1 MCCCSRGGNRGQK
14 TPSPSLDVS
23 APLAM
28 ATLEG
33 CHCQDAGVQNNNNS
47 ILYNILKNDSLTTTE
62 EPTSQPQHSQQ
73 HQVLKVS
80 SCSSSSRFKLRQQQ
94 ACSCSSSLRRGSLRS
109 PQVTCKAA
117 SAVLMKTLRFVK
129 NVPCFRELPEDD
141 QLLLV
146 RNGWVPLLVLGLA
159 QDRVDFETTET
170 AEPSMLQRILTG
182 GCVSQGGLMDRQ
194 VEPEQSALTPG
205 VSLADIQGIK
215 AFLKKCWGLDIST
228 KEYAYLKGAVL
239 FNSDLPGLCYLNYIQ
254 SLRREAHQALNEYV
268 KLIHRDDATRFAKLL
283 IALAM
288 LRAISPPVVAQLFFK
303 PIIGAVN
310 MEEVL
315 LEMFYG
321 K

>member
-1 MCCCSRGGNRGQK
+1 M
-14 TPSPSLDVS
+14 T
-23 APLAM
+23 
-28 ATLEG
+28 TLEG
-33 CHCQDAGVQNNNNS
+33 CHCRGDGGQNYNNS
-47 ILYNILKNDSLTTTE
+47 ILYNILKNDSLATTE
-62 EPTSQPQHSQQ
+62 EPTSQPQHRKQ
-73 HQVLKVS
+73 HQAIKVPSCASLSS
-80 SCSSSSRFKLRQQQ
+80 SCSSASSSSSRLELRQQQ
-94 ACSCSSSLRRGSLRS
+94 ACSCGSSPRRGSLRS

-117 SAVLMKTLRFVK
+117 SAVLVKTLRFVK
-129 NVPCFRELPEDD
+129 NVQCFRELPEDD

-146 RNGWVPLLVLGLA
+146 RNGWAPLLVLGLA
-159 QDRVDFETTET
+159 QDRVDFETMET
-170 AEPSMLQRILTG
+170 AEPSMLQRILTS
-182 GCVSQGGLMDRQ
+182 GCVSQGGLMDRE
-194 VEPEQSALTPG
+194 VEREQSAGTPG

-239 FNSDLPGLCYLNYIQ
+239 FNSDLPGLCYVNYIQ
-254 SLRREAHQALNEYV
+254 SLRREAHQALNEHV
-268 KLIHRDDATRFAKLL
+268 KLIHRDDTTRFAKLL

-288 LRAISPPVVAQLFFK
+288 LMAISPPVVAQLFFK

>member
-1 MCCCSRGGNRGQK
+1 
-14 TPSPSLDVS
+14 
-23 APLAM
+23 M

-33 CHCQDAGVQNNNNS
+33 CHCQGAGGQNNNNS

-80 SCSSSSRFKLRQQQ
+80 SCSSSSRFELREQQ
-94 ACSCSSSLRRGSLRS
+94 ACSCGSSRRRGSLRS

-182 GCVSQGGLMDRQ
+182 VCVSQGDLMDRP
-194 VEPEQSALTPG
+194 VAPEQSAGTPG

-254 SLRREAHQALNEYV
+254 SLRREAHQALNEHV
-268 KLIHRDDATRFAKLL
+268 KLIHRGDATRFAKLL

-310 MEEVL
+310 MEDVL